1 MSINDL
7 ICDAQ
12 DALFE
17 NDIDRVIELCENVLK
32 QNRRE
37 VTAYEMIM

>member
-1 MSINDL
+1 MSGDL

-17 NDIDRVIELCENVLK
+17 NDIDRVVSLCEQIL
-32 QNRRE
+32 QRNRRE
-37 VTAYEMIM
+37 VSAYEMLM